1 MFPQLEATEHN
12 PSMGGW
18 GYLED
23 NRHGCFHPGIDFNS
37 GNGGNADC
45 GSPVVA
51 ITTQTL
57 VAHVVD
63 ATGFGLH
70 QWWRLDA
77 GPYAGSYAHYCHLE
91 DAIYTE
97 VGTEAVRG
105 HVIASVGRSGGWEHC
120 HLHFEIKQEEPPH
133 WRYWPKGQSRESVA
147 SQYFDPIV
155 VAHAYDAWDI
165 SEGTGGTDMVT
176 DSEEKAVLH
185 AIQDT
190 GYPISEVPE
199 LIRASHAW
207 SANASSIALWIE
219 EIGALK
225 ARIAELEAELAALTP
240 VDA

>member
-1 MFPQLEATEHN
+1 MFPQVDSTEHN

-23 NRHGCFHPGIDFNS
+23 NQHGCFHPGIDFNS

-77 GPYAGSYAHYCHLE
+77 GPYAGSYVHYCHLS
-91 DAIYTE
+91 DATYSE
-97 VGTEAVRG
+97 VGTTAKRAQP
-105 HVIASVGRSGGWEHC
+105 IAAVGRSGGWDYC
-120 HLHFEIKQEEPPH
+120 HLHFEVIRALPPH
-133 WRYWPKGQSRESVA
+133 WRYWPKGQTRDQVA
-147 SQYFDPIV
+147 AQYHDPIA
-155 VAHAYDAWDI
+155 VAQAYDWHHAEREKEDNVTPELQAI
-165 SEGTGGTDMVT
+165 SDVIDE
-176 DSEEKAVLH
+176 
-185 AIQDT
+185 T
-190 GYPISEVPE
+190 GYPVDEVPE
-199 LIRASHAW
+199 LIRACQAW
-207 SANASSIALWIE
+207 GANASSLAAWIE

-225 ARIAELEAELAALTP
+225 ARIAELEAPEPDAA
-240 VDA
+240 V